1 MTTDDLRTRAKQAA
15 RAELGP
21 FPCMSNDEA
30 DSYEDGFVDGA
41 LWHAAGAELVNR
53 RTR

>member
-1 MTTDDLRTRAKQAA
+1 MTDDLRTRAREAA